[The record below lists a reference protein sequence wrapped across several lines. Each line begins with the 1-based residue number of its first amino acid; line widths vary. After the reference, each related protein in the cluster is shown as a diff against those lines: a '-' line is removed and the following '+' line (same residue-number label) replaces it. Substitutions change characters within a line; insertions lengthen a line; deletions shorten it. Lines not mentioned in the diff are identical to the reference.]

1 MKRIVAILALLFW
14 LQPAQ
19 AGELAR
25 GLSAYRAGN
34 YGEAVALFRP
44 LAQQGDPWAQYS
56 LAVAYDDGLGV
67 PRNFKLALEW
77 YRRAGYQGLA
87 DAQYMTGRFYGNGRG
102 VRQDPAKALF
112 WFELAAAGGFPLAP
126 LLRDQHYNQLKE
138 AVRLRVSAEATE
150 WQARHPQQMNCKFK
164 NCIYPKWTKR
174 PMWFSIGDD
183 QYYPGFQ

>member
-19 AGELAR
+19 AGELAQ

-102 VRQDPAKALF
+102 VRQDPAKAGLPAG
-112 WFELAAAGGFPLAP
+112 AAAARPALQPAQGSGAVARVGGGHRMAGAP
-126 LLRDQHYNQLKE
+126 PAADELQVQELHLSEMDQE
-138 AVRLRVSAEATE
+138 ADVVQHWR
-150 WQARHPQQMNCKFK
+150 
-164 NCIYPKWTKR
+164 
-174 PMWFSIGDD
+174 
-183 QYYPGFQ
+183 